1 MSGKLL
7 LFGFD
12 TLPELLPVHG
22 AMAKLGVEVVA
33 VPRKDYLVTMEK
45 LLHGEHGAYAG
56 GPLGGRMAVLCDIAQ
71 RDMALDALRAAGVG
85 TDCLK
90 AVLTAHNRK
99 WSAVQLYGE
108 LQRERESFRRK

>member
-1 MSGKLL
+1 MKETLL

-33 VPRKDYLVTMEK
+33 VPRRDYLVTLEK
-45 LLHGEHGAYAG
+45 LLAGEHGAYAG
-56 GPLGGRMAVLCDIAQ
+56 GPLGGRMAVLCAITQ
-71 RDMALDALRAAGVG
+71 RDAALDALRIAGVG
-85 TDCLK
+85 PDCLK

-108 LQRERESFRRK
+108 LQRERESFRGK